1 MAKQTIG
8 LGSAANDNTGDTLRA
23 GGDKVNDNFSEIYTA
38 LGNGSNLTVTLANPA
53 PNQVLRYNGTTFI
66 PSDYTQLTS
75 ALDVNSN
82 SIISSSN
89 GNISIAP
96 NGTGNVSISNG
107 SVTNTFNGTDGTID
121 LPTTIKYKNEYT
133 SLGASPLPATY
144 PGYFFTVDGDDNP
157 YVNINITAG
166 GVGDARAK
174 VLTEYSTLGLVS
186 DVDVVSS
193 APTNGQVLKWN
204 TSSSKW
210 LPADDI
216 AGAGSQNIWESIVA
230 DTGNTTADSDTDSL
244 TISGGTDIATT
255 ITGDT
260 VTINYTGT
268 PVTTFA
274 ALTDSDL
281 SGIVKGDS
289 IYWNN
294 TDWVVSRSPVIWWN
308 LNSSGA
314 SDYTFSGPG
323 FTGAVNDPTLYVY
336 RGFTY
341 IFDNSVQGGA
351 HPFRIQSTQ
360 GLTGTPYVA
369 GQSGSGSNILYWT
382 VPLDAPATLYYQ
394 CTLHSAM
401 QGTINVAV

>member
-8 LGSAANDNTGDTLRA
+8 LGSTANDNTGDTLRA

-96 NGTGNVSISNG
+96 NGTGNVTISNG
-107 SVTNTFNGTDGTID
+107 SITNTFNGTDGTID

>member
-8 LGSAANDNTGDTLRA
+8 LGSTANDNTGDTLRA

-53 PNQVLRYNGTTFI
+53 VNQVLRYNGTTFI

-96 NGTGNVSISNG
+96 NGTGNVTISNG
-107 SVTNTFNGTDGTID
+107 SITNTFNGTDGTID

-274 ALTDSDL
+274 ALTDTDL

>member
-8 LGSAANDNTGDTLRA
+8 LGSTANDNTGDTLRA

-53 PNQVLRYNGTTFI
+53 VNQVLRYNGTTFI

-96 NGTGNVSISNG
+96 NGTGNVTISNG
-107 SVTNTFNGTDGTID
+107 SITNTFNGTDGTID

-174 VLTEYSTLGLVS
+174 VLTEYSSLGLVG
-186 DVDVVSS
+186 DVDVVSN
-193 APTNGQVLKWN
+193 APSNGQVLKWN

-216 AGAGSQNIWESIVA
+216 AGAGSQNLWESIVA
-230 DTGNTTADSDTDSL
+230 DTGTTSADSDTDSL
-244 TISGGTDIATT
+244 TIAGGTDIATA

-274 ALTDSDL
+274 ALTDTDL

-351 HPFRIQSTQ
+351 HPFRIQSDFVVCDR
-360 GLTGTPYVA
+360 LTP
-369 GQSGSGSNILYWT
+369 
-382 VPLDAPATLYYQ
+382 
-394 CTLHSAM
+394 
-401 QGTINVAV
+401 

>member
-8 LGSAANDNTGDTLRA
+8 LGSTANDNTGDTLRA

-53 PNQVLRYNGTTFI
+53 VNQVLRYNGTTFI

-96 NGTGNVSISNG
+96 NGTGNVTISNG
-107 SVTNTFNGTDGTID
+107 SITNTFNGTDGTID